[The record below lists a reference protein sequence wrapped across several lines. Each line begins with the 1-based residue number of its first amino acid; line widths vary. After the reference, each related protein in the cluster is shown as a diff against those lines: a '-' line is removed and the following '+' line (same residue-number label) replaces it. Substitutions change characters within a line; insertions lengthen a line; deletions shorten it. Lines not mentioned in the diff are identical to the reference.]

1 MKTPNTSVKANYLAG
16 ITLACLFLFSI
27 TSVQAQDA
35 TTTTETSFVVK
46 GNVSDETGPLP
57 GVNVILQGSRTGIA
71 TDSAGNFEF
80 PIKLKKGDVLIFSYV
95 GMESQKLV
103 INNKESAAN
112 IALVIDM
119 SMVEIIVTGK
129 VATKKVYKSTKN
141 RDN

>member
-57 GVNVILQGSRTGIA
+57 GVNVILQGSRTGTA
-71 TDSAGNFEF
+71 TDDAGNFMF

-129 VATKKVYKSTKN
+129 VATKKVYTSKKN